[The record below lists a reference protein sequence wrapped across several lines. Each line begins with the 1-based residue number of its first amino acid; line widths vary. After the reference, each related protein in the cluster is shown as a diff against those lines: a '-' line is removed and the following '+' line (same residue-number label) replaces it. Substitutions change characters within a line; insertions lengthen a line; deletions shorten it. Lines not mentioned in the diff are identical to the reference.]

1 MNQATDTVIQAA
13 DRLYKSHY
21 GKIVS
26 ALLQFSPGIQLET
39 VEDIVHDSFAAALT
53 AWQKESVPAN
63 PAGWVYTVCRNKIL
77 NTLKKDKK
85 VRPLSDTEDFYG
97 IEPIFTES
105 FFDDYQLRLLFACAH
120 PDLSP
125 KVQVVITLKYVAN
138 LKVEAIAKALGMTI
152 DGIDKLLLRARQKI
166 KTEQILLAEPPIAD
180 LGHRLTIVHKII
192 YLIYNEG
199 YKPSTGNEIL
209 KEELCEEALLMN
221 KALLDSG
228 AGNSDTRALHALM
241 LFSAARFKTR
251 FGSTGQLLDLEEQN
265 RDLWDQNLIKLA
277 SDFLNQS
284 RSGTISTYHYEA
296 SIAWLHCTA
305 KNFRATD
312 WRLISKLYFQ
322 LLQMNPNPFVE
333 LNYAIA
339 LYYAGEKKKALTIFD
354 KLQQQPLLNKY
365 YLLNA
370 ALGKIHLLEGNNHK
384 AKEYFLE
391 TLKQTNVEA
400 EREFIRR
407 MIDKSS

>member
-1 MNQATDTVIQAA
+1 
-13 DRLYKSHY
+13 
-21 GKIVS
+21 
-26 ALLQFSPGIQLET
+26 
-39 VEDIVHDSFAAALT
+39 
-53 AWQKESVPAN
+53 
-63 PAGWVYTVCRNKIL
+63 
-77 NTLKKDKK
+77 
-85 VRPLSDTEDFYG
+85 
-97 IEPIFTES
+97 
-105 FFDDYQLRLLFACAH
+105 
-120 PDLSP
+120 
-125 KVQVVITLKYVAN
+125 
-138 LKVEAIAKALGMTI
+138 
-152 DGIDKLLLRARQKI
+152 
-166 KTEQILLAEPPIAD
+166 
-180 LGHRLTIVHKII
+180 
-192 YLIYNEG
+192 
-199 YKPSTGNEIL
+199 
-209 KEELCEEALLMN
+209 MN
-221 KALLDSG
+221 KALIDSG
-228 AGNSDTRALHALM
+228 IATKETYALHALM
-241 LFSAARFKTR
+241 LFNAARFKTR
-251 FGSTGQLLDLEEQN
+251 FGSTGLLLNLEEQN

-277 SDFLNQS
+277 CDFLDKS
-284 RSGTISTYHYEA
+284 RRGITSTYHYEA

-305 KNFRATD
+305 KNFGATD

-339 LYYAGEKKKALTIFD
+339 LYYAGEKKKALNIFD